1 MPKRANLEKME
12 LFALGKSQGKT
23 SAALAK
29 ELEISEQTASNWL
42 KDPMVQQLITDAQ
55 VERWQEAQNMLL
67 NVQKMAVQTLVV
79 LLKSDDERIR
89 LSAAKEILDQA
100 RAFPN
105 YL

>member
-89 LSAAKEILDQA
+89 LSAPKEILDQA
-100 RAFPN
+100 SAFPN

>member
-1 MPKRANLEKME
+1 MPKSVNLEKME
-12 LFALGKSQGKT
+12 LFALGKSQGKS

-42 KDPMVQQLITDAQ
+42 KDPRVQKLITDAQ

-67 NVQKMAVQTLVV
+67 NVQKLAVQTLVI

-89 LSAAKEILDQA
+89 LSAAKEILTQA
-100 RAFPN
+100 ASFPS

>member
-29 ELEISEQTASNWL
+29 ELEISEQTAGNWL

-89 LSAAKEILDQA
+89 LGAAKEILDQA
-100 RAFPN
+100 SAFPN
-105 YL
+105 